1 MELLSAVIR
10 LAMGIALEVL
20 GYPKPGNVHRLRDFS
35 DTILEDFVVTSLIGV
50 AYLYR
55 AARRGAKIARG
66 EKPRVLLGDA
76 IFGMVS
82 ESREVS
88 GGGNTCLGTSLLLA
102 PLAAALGYL
111 YTRKENVEAERL
123 ATEGTRLLR
132 EFSTVSDAVEY
143 YKAIRAA
150 SPSYLKPEDRT
161 EPLPN
166 VWDPQFAQKIIAKGY
181 RLWDILSYSSKRDV
195 VAQEVVSGYRVSLG
209 ASRYLRERLETHGYW
224 NRAVVETYL
233 WVLSQIQDSV
243 IVLKHGK
250 ELAEDVQ
257 KRARDLLGI
266 VEESWESSLPL
277 LKEFDSYLGNRG
289 VNPGSSADIVAT
301 AIALYAVEKRCK
313 VLRPG
318 PCQL

>member
-1 MELLSAVIR
+1 
-10 LAMGIALEVL
+10 MGIALEVL

-35 DTILEDFVVTSLIGV
+35 DTMLEDFVVTSLVGV
-50 AYLYR
+50 AYLYK

-66 EKPRVLLGDA
+66 EKPRILLGDA

-111 YTRKENVEAERL
+111 YTRRESMESERL
-123 ATEGTRLLR
+123 AAEGTRLLR

-143 YKAIRAA
+143 YKAIRVA
-150 SPSYLKPEDRT
+150 SPSYLRPEDYT

-166 VWDPQFAQKIIAKGY
+166 VWDPRFSQKIIARGY
-181 RLWDILSYSSKRDV
+181 RLWDILVYSSKKDV
-195 VAQEVVSGYRVSLG
+195 VAREVISGYKISLG
-209 ASRYLRERLETHGYW
+209 ASRYLRERLEVHGYW

-233 WVLSQIQDSV
+233 WVLSRVQDTV
-243 IVLKHGK
+243 IVLKHGE
-250 ELAEDVQ
+250 ELAKDVQ
-257 KRARDLLGI
+257 NRARELLKI
-266 VEESWESSLPL
+266 VEESWENSLSL
-277 LKEFDSYLGNRG
+277 LKEFDSYLGSRG

-301 AIALYAVEKRCK
+301 AIALYAAEKRCR

-318 PCQL
+318 LCQL

>member
-1 MELLSAVIR
+1 MIR

-35 DTILEDFVVTSLIGV
+35 DTTLEDFVVTSLVGV
-50 AYLYR
+50 AHLYR

-66 EKPRVLLGDA
+66 EKPRVFLGDA
-76 IFGMVS
+76 ILGMVS
-82 ESREVS
+82 EARAAS
-88 GGGNTCLGTSLLLA
+88 GGGNTCLGTALLLP

-111 YTRKENVEAERL
+111 YTRRERIEAERL
-123 ATEGTRLLR
+123 ANEGTRLLR
-132 EFSTVSDAVEY
+132 EFSTVSDAVDY
-143 YKAIRAA
+143 YKAIRVA
-150 SPSYLKPEDRT
+150 SPSYLKPEDHT

-166 VWDPQFAQKIIAKGY
+166 VWDPQFAPKIVAKGY
-181 RLWDILSYSSKRDV
+181 RLWDIVIHSSKRDI
-195 VAQEVVSGYRVSLG
+195 VAQEVVSGYKTSLE
-209 ASRYLRERLETHGYW
+209 ASRYLRERLETHGCW

-233 WVLSQIQDSV
+233 WVLSRVQDSV
-243 IVLKHGK
+243 IVLKHGR
-250 ELAEDVQ
+250 EVAEEVQ
-257 KRARDLLGI
+257 KRARELLKI

-277 LKEFDSYLGNRG
+277 LKEFDDHLANRG

-301 AIALYAVEKRCK
+301 AIALYAAEKRCR